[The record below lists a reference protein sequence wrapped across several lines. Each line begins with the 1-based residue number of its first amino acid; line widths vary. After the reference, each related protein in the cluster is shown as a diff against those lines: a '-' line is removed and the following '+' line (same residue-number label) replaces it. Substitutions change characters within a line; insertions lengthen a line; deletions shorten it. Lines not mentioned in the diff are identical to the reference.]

1 VTTTH
6 RSRLSLLRL
15 VLIGTIAVPAFAA
28 STGAVD
34 VFGASG
40 HEKDLVTAPPPVLF
54 VVVGVAMVAWAIG
67 RRHLKSIADLQG
79 AEADA

>member
-1 VTTTH
+1 MTTTH
-6 RSRLSLLRL
+6 RSRLGLLRL
-15 VLIGTIAVPAFAA
+15 VLFGTIAVPAFAA
-28 STGAVD
+28 STGAV
-34 VFGASG
+34 FGPSG
-40 HEKDLVTAPPPVLF
+40 GEKDLVTAPPPVLF